1 MTLAISRSSIPTA
14 TTVITPFTTLDGP
27 ERYDAKVS
35 RTVLRG
41 EGRREPPDLPDNE
54 VNFALLHLFGYQ
66 FAPRYK
72 DLQSKV
78 GSALYG
84 FQHPGQYP
92 AWALKPVRKIDE
104 NLILSEWDNI
114 QRIAVSL
121 ALKTTSQHIIVRK
134 LSAYARKNRTKRA
147 LWEYDNVI
155 RSLYLLDY
163 VDSSS
168 LRRNVQTALNR
179 GENYHQLRRAVS
191 FANFGKLRFKTEA
204 EQDIWSEC
212 SRLITNCLIYYN
224 ATLLSELLELRER
237 VGDVEGINALA
248 GISPVAWQHINF
260 AGRYEF
266 GQTLRGIDLDA
277 VIQSLR

>member
-1 MTLAISRSSIPTA
+1 MANYVPISARVIGAHEHESHYVFDRLFNN
-14 TTVITPFTTLDGP
+14 TTDVQP
-27 ERYDAKVS
+27 EVHSTD
-35 RTVLRG
+35 THG
-41 EGRREPPDLPDNE
+41 TNE
-54 VNFALLHLFGYQ
+54 VNFALLHLFGYR

-72 DLQSKV
+72 DIQAKV
-78 GSALYG
+78 SSALYS
-84 FQHPGQYP
+84 FQHPSHYP
-92 AWALKPVRKIDE
+92 AWTLKPVRKLDE
-104 NLILSEWDNI
+104 NLILGEWDNI

-134 LSAYARKNRTKRA
+134 LSSYARKNRTKRA

-155 RSLYLLDY
+155 KSLYLLDY

-168 LRRNVQTALNR
+168 LRRNVHTALNR

-224 ATLLSELLELRER
+224 ATLLSDSGL
-237 VGDVEGINALA
+237 
-248 GISPVAWQHINF
+248 HKH
-260 AGRYEF
+260 
-266 GQTLRGIDLDA
+266 
-277 VIQSLR
+277 